1 MSLLQYFSFEKTKDG
16 LPDPSGPLNEAVS
29 SSSIEEA
36 NKEVSAQLAIVDD
49 SGKKRHAAYM
59 IATLEPKA
67 KIKKYAAK
75 NGTTKA
81 IRHFAKDMPCLKE
94 STVRG
99 WKTTYL
105 RKLPAKVKAGEEN
118 LSN

>member
-1 MSLLQYFSFEKTKDG
+1 MSLLKYFSHVKTKDG
-16 LPDPSGPLNEAVS
+16 LPDPSGPLNEAVP

-36 NKEVSAQLAIVDD
+36 NKEVSAQLALVND
-49 SGKKRHAAYM
+49 SGRNVV
-59 IATLEPKA
+59 IAMLEQKA
-67 KIKKYAAK
+67 KIGKYAAK
-75 NGTTKA
+75 NGTTKV

-105 RKLPAKVKAGEEN
+105 RELATKVKAGEED
-118 LSN
+118 LSIE